1 MTNIIFDTLSQ
12 DVPIGYYFL
21 RLENYAMNEPNRVVD
36 DELIVNVN
44 VFDATRSEAIPEI
57 IEIKKSEGTYTFSVK
72 KILLEEQFSWMQWV
86 DISIELDTE
95 MSLDFVSIV
104 SQNEEEVQIFVD
116 VSDVENGEYVL
127 AINDILTY

>member
-72 KILLEEQFSWMQWV
+72 KIPLEEQF
-86 DISIELDTE
+86 
-95 MSLDFVSIV
+95 
-104 SQNEEEVQIFVD
+104 
-116 VSDVENGEYVL
+116 
-127 AINDILTY
+127 

>member
-1 MTNIIFDTLSQ
+1 
-12 DVPIGYYFL
+12 
-21 RLENYAMNEPNRVVD
+21 
-36 DELIVNVN
+36 
-44 VFDATRSEAIPEI
+44 
-57 IEIKKSEGTYTFSVK
+57 
-72 KILLEEQFSWMQWV
+72 MQWV